1 MVKYLPNYSKNIN
14 HDLAIAIQQNY
25 AHGMKPKDISELFK
39 ISKQRTNYWLHHKV
53 NKRRKRRTKLTR
65 NEKLL
70 LIKWAKDKPINLA
83 SARKL
88 KIKFDSMSSRK
99 RKKK

>member
-83 SARKL
+83 SARSNFIQCL
-88 KIKFDSMSSRK
+88 GRK

>member
-14 HDLAIAIQQNY
+14 HDLAITIQQNY
-25 AHGMKPKDISELFK
+25 AHGMKPKDISELFQ

-88 KIKFDSMSSRK
+88 KIKFDSMSRQ
-99 RKKK
+99 KKEKK